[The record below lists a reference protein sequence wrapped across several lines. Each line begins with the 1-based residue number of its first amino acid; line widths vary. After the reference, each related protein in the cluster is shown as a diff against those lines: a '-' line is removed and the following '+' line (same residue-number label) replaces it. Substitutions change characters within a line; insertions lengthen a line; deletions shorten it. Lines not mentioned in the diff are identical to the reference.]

1 MKSLISTQSKP
12 APPVDRFNLQFTSV
26 MGSKS
31 SKVIDVDGT
40 DEFQE
45 VSEAPQKIRNSS
57 VASVKM
63 EERTAVAQTSGAVML
78 QNRELLS
85 QLGQVKLRLKQTI
98 AGYQQI
104 IVK

>member
-1 MKSLISTQSKP
+1 M
-12 APPVDRFNLQFTSV
+12 DRFNFQFTSV

-31 SKVIDVDGT
+31 SNLIDLDGT

-63 EERTAVAQTSGAVML
+63 EERTAA
-78 QNRELLS
+78 
-85 QLGQVKLRLKQTI
+85 
-98 AGYQQI
+98 
-104 IVK
+104 